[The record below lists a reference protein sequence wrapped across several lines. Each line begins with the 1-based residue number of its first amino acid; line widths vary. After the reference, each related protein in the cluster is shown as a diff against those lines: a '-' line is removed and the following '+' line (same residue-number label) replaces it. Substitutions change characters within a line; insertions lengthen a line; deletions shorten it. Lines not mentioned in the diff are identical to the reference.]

1 MVAASAAAVSFY
13 GGIRAG
19 RKAPAAANAAG
30 TLSSIRAGAGA
41 VLGRRAGSQRD
52 TKLVEGGVALQC
64 SRVKA
69 VVSSCCSTSMQRGV
83 LQDAW
88 QRSHDGGR
96 VALA

>member
-19 RKAPAAANAAG
+19 RRAPAAANAAG

-52 TKLVEGGVALQC
+52 TKWVEGGGALQC

-88 QRSHDGGR
+88 QRSHDGSR

>member
-1 MVAASAAAVSFY
+1 M
-13 GGIRAG
+13 GG
-19 RKAPAAANAAG
+19 
-30 TLSSIRAGAGA
+30 
-41 VLGRRAGSQRD
+41 
-52 TKLVEGGVALQC
+52 GGGGGALQC